1 MELSRSSLDEARAAS
16 LLAWNNSVVK
26 SVDMAVACLIDLAT
40 ASRSLERPQPTLI
53 PVVMK
58 GRQLKKIDQH
68 EN

>member
-1 MELSRSSLDEARAAS
+1 MELSSSGLDEARAAS

-26 SVDMAVACLIDLAT
+26 NVDMAVACLG
-40 ASRSLERPQPTLI
+40 PQPTSI

>member
-1 MELSRSSLDEARAAS
+1 MELSSSSLDEARAAS

-26 SVDMAVACLIDLAT
+26 SVDMAVACLAT
-40 ASRSLERPQPTLI
+40 ASKVWKGLQLTSI

>member
-1 MELSRSSLDEARAAS
+1 MELSSSSLDEARAAS

-40 ASRSLERPQPTLI
+40 ASRSLERAEPTSI

>member
-1 MELSRSSLDEARAAS
+1 MELSSSSLDEARAAS

-40 ASRSLERPQPTLI
+40 APEVWKGPQPTSI